1 MCGLTVGEMELIVCV
16 LVTGVGGRSVGH
28 QILTALKRAKNSY
41 RIVATDASDFSF
53 GLYIADARYV
63 VPPASDPGYLPAI
76 LEIIRRERV
85 QVILPGTQS
94 ELQLL
99 ASHRQELQDEGCIL
113 IASSRAVVDLCLN
126 KATLY
131 EWLSAKGYG
140 VPRSADVAGWRE
152 LVAASGFPIV
162 GKPTED
168 SGGSKGVALLADEE
182 EMEQFILD
190 NARSRTDI
198 VFQEYVGSAETE
210 YTVGVL
216 IDKDGA
222 LIDSIVLHRNL
233 VGLSLGLKR
242 TIGGRVYALSTGY
255 SQGYIETHPAVA
267 AACESVAMAVGIR
280 GPANIQLRL
289 DGDAVKI
296 FEVHPRFSG
305 TSSIRAECGFN
316 EPDVL
321 IRNYLFG
328 ESSGRLSYERDVA
341 AIRAF
346 QTVIVPRSAM
356 GAVERMDGAQ

>member
-1 MCGLTVGEMELIVCV
+1 MEPVVCV

-28 QILTALKRAKNSY
+28 QILTALKCAKNRY
-41 RIVATDASDFSF
+41 RIVATDANDFSF
-53 GLYIADARYV
+53 GLYLSDARYV
-63 VPPASDPGYLPAI
+63 VPPASAPGYLPAI
-76 LEIIRRERV
+76 IEIIRRERV
-85 QVILPGTQS
+85 QVILPGTQP

-99 ASHRQELQDEGCIL
+99 ASHRADLEREGCVL
-113 IASSRAVVDLCLN
+113 IASTPEVVDLCLD
-126 KATLY
+126 KAALY
-131 EWLSAKGYG
+131 RWLSANGFG
-140 VPRSADVAGWRE
+140 VPRSAGADGWRE
-152 LVAASGFPIV
+152 LVAGVGFPIV

-168 SGGSKGVALLADEE
+168 SGGSKGVELLADEE
-182 EMEQFILD
+182 EVEQFLVD
-190 NARSRTDI
+190 SARSRTEV

-216 IDKDGA
+216 IDKDGG

-233 VGLSLGLKR
+233 VGLSLGIKR
-242 TIGGRVYALSTGY
+242 VIDGRVYALSTGY
-255 SQGYIETHPAVA
+255 SQGFIVSHPEVA
-267 AACESVAMAVGIR
+267 AACESVALAIGIR

-289 DGDAVKI
+289 AGDEVKI

-328 ESSGRLSYERDVA
+328 EKPGRITYQRDVA

-346 QTVIVPRSAM
+346 QTVIVPRSSM
-356 GAVERMDGAQ
+356 EAVEHVDGTKEQ

>member
-1 MCGLTVGEMELIVCV
+1 MEPVVCV

-28 QILTALKRAKNSY
+28 QILTALRRAKNRY

-53 GLYIADARYV
+53 GLYISDARYV
-63 VPPASDPGYLPAI
+63 VPPSSDPRYLPAI
-76 LEIIRRERV
+76 IEIIRRERV

-99 ASHRQELQDEGCIL
+99 ASNRMELETEGCIV
-113 IASSRAVVDLCLN
+113 IASSREVVDLCLN

-131 EWLSAKGYG
+131 HWLSANGYG
-140 VPRSADVAGWRE
+140 VPHSADADGWRE
-152 LVAASGFPIV
+152 LSATAGFPLV

-168 SGGSKGVALLADEE
+168 SGGSKGVALLANDEE
-182 EMEQFILD
+182 VQQFLLD
-190 NARSRTDI
+190 NARSNTEV

-216 IDKDGA
+216 IDRDGG

-242 TIGGRVYALSTGY
+242 TIDGRAYALSTGY
-255 SQGYIETHPAVA
+255 SQGFIETHPSIA
-267 AACESVAMAVGIR
+267 AACESVAMGIGIR

-289 DGDAVKI
+289 DKDAVKI

-328 ESSGRLSYERDVA
+328 ESSGRIAYERDVA

-346 QTVIVPRSAM
+346 QTVIVSRSDM
-356 GAVERMDGAQ
+356 QAVERMGGAE